1 MTGTLPLAAQLCC
14 DDAKRNIGRGGAM
27 DLANALICLDA
38 ARTRVKDLIAA
49 RRQPAPVF
57 VPEAALDEVGALMA
71 ERDALLCS
79 C

>member
-14 DDAKRNIGRGGAM
+14 DDAKRNIGRG

-38 ARTRVKDLIAA
+38 ARTLTKELIAA

-57 VPEAALDEVGALMA
+57 VPEEALDEVGALMA
-71 ERDALLCS
+71 ERDAALCS
-79 C
+79 R